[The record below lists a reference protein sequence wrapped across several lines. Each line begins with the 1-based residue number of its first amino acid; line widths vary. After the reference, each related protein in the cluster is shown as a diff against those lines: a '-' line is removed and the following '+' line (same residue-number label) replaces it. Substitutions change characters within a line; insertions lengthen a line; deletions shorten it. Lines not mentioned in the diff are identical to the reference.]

1 MLCHLIFRTFSSGDA
16 VVLEIDDKYACP
28 LCADWEKQRYPVFD
42 SGTKWT
48 FQWPWTYSVVDGY
61 IYFASGGE
69 DSSELPW
76 LLAGAIEREVTR
88 YNRKA
93 GTNYHL

>member
-1 MLCHLIFRTFSSGDA
+1 MPRSRQTTLDLPKECD
-16 VVLEIDDKYACP
+16 
-28 LCADWEKQRYPVFD
+28 
-42 SGTKWT
+42 
-48 FQWPWTYSVVDGY
+48 Y
-61 IYFASGGE
+61 IVSKALAGEDTIASGGE